1 MSVLATLFL
10 SFRLLIICADRQ
22 AESARIIKSLDSKNT
37 VQATLSAGRKGLV
50 AKVKESDV
58 GYTSTPELR
67 PRQATVLESIGRG
80 CALF

>member
-1 MSVLATLFL
+1 VNVLATLFL

-22 AESARIIKSLDSKNT
+22 AESARTIKILDSKNS
-37 VQATLSAGRKGLV
+37 VQATLSAGQKGLV

-58 GYTSTPELR
+58 GSTSTAELR
-67 PRQATVLESIGRG
+67 PRQATALESIGRG